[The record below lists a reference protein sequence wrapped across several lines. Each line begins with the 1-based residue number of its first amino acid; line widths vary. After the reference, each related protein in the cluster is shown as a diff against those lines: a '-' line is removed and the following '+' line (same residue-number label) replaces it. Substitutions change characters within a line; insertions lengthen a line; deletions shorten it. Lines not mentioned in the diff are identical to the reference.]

1 MATKTWTNCR
11 VCGGEELRSILNLG
25 EQPLSGVFPRPDE
38 KDPSTSPLDL
48 VRCASPVCGLLQL
61 RHTAE
66 LSEMYGATYGYYSS
80 ISPMMVEHLEK
91 KTESLIRFARLQSGD
106 VVMDI
111 GCNDGT
117 LLNSYG
123 ADRGFVRIG
132 MDPSAA
138 KFCDHYDP
146 DIRVTYDFFS
156 ANQTRQLIGDKKCK
170 VITSIAMFYDL
181 DDPVSFVRDIAE
193 VLDHDGVWAAELSYL
208 PLLLKQLTYD
218 QICHEHVTY
227 LGLRD
232 MDAILRRCGLRL
244 LDVWF
249 NDMNG
254 GSFYFYAGKD
264 AGPHKPNTAKL
275 EGLLAEEAILGTEAP
290 YERLRH
296 RVLNHRDEVRYFFDS
311 AKAAGK
317 SVYGYG
323 ASTKGNVVMNYCGIG
338 PADLVVIGD
347 RNPEKDGRVTPGT
360 RIPIVTHADLRA
372 RRPDY
377 IFSFIWH
384 LRKEVIT
391 DELDYLRA
399 GGKLV
404 FALPRLHVVDSSNCE
419 RYLQRSF
426 EDLAFAI

>member
-11 VCGGEELRSILNLG
+11 ICGEDDLRTILNLG
-25 EQPLSGVFPRPDE
+25 DQPLSGVFPRADE

-48 VRCASPVCGLLQL
+48 VRCASPECGLLQL

-80 ISPMMVEHLEK
+80 ISPMMVDHLEK
-91 KTESLIRFARLQSGD
+91 KTEDLIRFAELRKGD
-106 VVMDI
+106 VVLDI

-123 ADRGFVRIG
+123 ADRGLVRVG
-132 MDPSAA
+132 MDHSAA
-138 KFCDHYDP
+138 KFSDHYDS
-146 DIRVTYDFFS
+146 DIRVIYDFFS

-181 DDPVSFVRDIAE
+181 DDPISFARDIAE
-193 VLDHDGVWAAELSYL
+193 VLDHDGIWAAELSYL

-218 QICHEHVTY
+218 QVCHEHVTY

-232 MDAILRRCGLRL
+232 MDLILRRCGLRL

-254 GSFYFYAGKD
+254 GSFYFYAGKEG
-264 AGPHKPNTAKL
+264 GPHRPNTGKL
-275 EGLLAEEAILGTEAP
+275 EALLAEEAVLGTEPP
-290 YERLRH
+290 YERLRN
-296 RVLNHRDEVRYFFDS
+296 RVLNHRDEVRCFFDF

-317 SVYGYG
+317 TVCGYG
-323 ASTKGNVVMNYCGIG
+323 ASTKGNVVMNYCDIG
-338 PADLVVIGD
+338 QKDLVVIGD

-360 RIPIVTHADLRA
+360 RIPIVSHSELRA
-372 RRPDY
+372 RKPDY

-384 LRKEVIT
+384 LRREVIA
-391 DELDYLRA
+391 DELDYLRE

-404 FALPRLHVVDSSNCE
+404 FALPRLHVVDSSNYE